1 MARLIPKISVEEIT
15 LKPERDV
22 ARALVEKLPN
32 DCIVYHSYP
41 WLRPERNDRDTKTF
55 LKEGEADFVIIVP
68 SHGILI
74 LEVKGGVIQYEPED
88 RRWVRVLGNGQIKG
102 ITDPFEQGRKSK
114 HYLKDAIITAG
125 YATRGSL
132 PFTIGH
138 AVIFPD
144 CQYRGEMPPG
154 ADPAVLFSSP
164 DLEFLDRRVKD
175 ALNHWCCVPNPGR
188 LETEDLR
195 AIQRGISPAF
205 QLLPVL
211 FRQLEEQEEKLFR
224 LTEEQIR
231 TLELLSQWDRA
242 AIEGIAGSGK
252 TLLARAQAQRFA
264 DEGKKTL
271 LVCYNKALAAWLRE
285 SIPEPYA
292 DFITVR
298 HFHGLCREWCNRAAI
313 PFAPPARDRDQF
325 WRSEAPSKLLD
336 ALDLLPDRFD
346 AVVVDEGQDFYPDWW
361 LCLEMLNTNTDK
373 GCMYVFYDPAQ
384 NLFVED
390 RASMPALGKPIT
402 LRHNCRNT
410 RSIAATCAAILRLA
424 IATHPN
430 APDGVQPKALVA
442 PEAEEQRKA
451 ASACVEEWI
460 KRGHLKPSQVAILC
474 PNRRDHSSLRNDAKL
489 ASVSLTDDLDRWA
502 KDGAVLFSTIRAFK
516 GLEAD
521 AIVMLDIPP
530 PGSVPYFSTADFY
543 VGASRAKH
551 LLTVLALEDG
561 VIGH

>member
-55 LKEGEADFVIIVP
+55 LKEGEADFVIVIP
-68 SHGILI
+68 SHGVLI
-74 LEVKGGVIQYEPED
+74 LEVKGGTIRYDPAD
-88 RRWVRVLGNGQIKG
+88 RSWTRVLANGGLKS

-114 HYLKDAIITAG
+114 HHLKEAIIKEG
-125 YATRGSL
+125 YAVRGSL

-144 CQYRGEMPPG
+144 CEYRGPVPPG
-154 ADPAVLFSSP
+154 ADRAVLFSSG
-164 DLEFLDRRVKD
+164 DLAYLDRRVKD
-175 ALNHWCCVPNPGR
+175 ALNHWCPVPNPR
-188 LETEDLR
+188 HLETEDLQN
-195 AIQRGISPAF
+195 IQRGISPAF

-211 FRQLEEQEEKLFR
+211 FRQIEEQEEKLFR

-242 AIEGIAGSGK
+242 AIEGVAGSGK
-252 TLLARAQAQRFA
+252 TMLARAQAQRFA
-264 DEGKKTL
+264 DGGKRTL

-285 SIPEPYA
+285 SLPEIYSDA
-292 DFITVR
+292 ITVR

-313 PFAPPARDRDQF
+313 PFAPPPRDQHQF

-336 ALDLLPDRFD
+336 ALDLLPGRFD

-361 LCLEMLNTNTDK
+361 LGMEMLNTNMDK

-384 NLFVED
+384 NLFVEE
-390 RASMPALGKPIT
+390 RASMPALGPPIT

-410 RSIAATCAAILRLA
+410 RSIAATCGKILQVAIT
-424 IATHPN
+424 THPN
-430 APDGVQPKALVA
+430 APDGIHPRVFVALDSDA
-442 PEAEEQRKA
+442 QRKT
-451 ASACVEEWI
+451 ASGCLEEWI
-460 KRGHLKPSQVAILC
+460 KRGSLKPSQVAILC
-474 PNRRDHSSLRNDAKL
+474 PNRRERSSVWNDAKL
-489 ASVSLTDDLDRWA
+489 ATVPLTDDLDRWRR
-502 KDGAVLFSTIRAFK
+502 DEAVLFSTIRGFK

-521 AIVMLDIPP
+521 AVVMLDIPRP
-530 PGSVPYFSTADFY
+530 DSVPYFSKTDFY

-551 LLTVLALEDG
+551 LLSILTLEEG
-561 VIGH
+561 ILG